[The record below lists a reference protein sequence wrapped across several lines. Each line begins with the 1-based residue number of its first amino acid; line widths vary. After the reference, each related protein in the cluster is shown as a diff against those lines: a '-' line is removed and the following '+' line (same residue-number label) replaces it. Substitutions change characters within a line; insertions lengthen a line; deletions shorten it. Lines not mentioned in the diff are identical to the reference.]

1 MTPAQDI
8 DHRFTSPIEK
18 EGAFATFLT
27 VPGSADVLGT
37 RRAVKVAGTLDGHPF
52 TATLMP
58 SGEGPHWL
66 PVKKARCAGVGRP
79 RAGAAMAEPNI
90 GVATCAAVPDLDEDG
105 GLLLAA
111 LAAAGARARPVVWD
125 DATV

>member
-1 MTPAQDI
+1 MTPDQPI

-18 EGAFATFLT
+18 DGAFATFLT
-27 VPGSADVLGT
+27 VPGSAEVLGT

-66 PVKKARCAGVGRP
+66 PLKKALCAEIGKHE
-79 RAGAAMAEPNI
+79 AGAE
-90 GVATCAAVPDLDEDG
+90 VAVHLQP
-105 GLLLAA
+105 
-111 LAAAGARARPVVWD
+111 RFS
-125 DATV
+125 